1 MVKLSFMTNFI
12 FSSRRYGVGYHMTV
26 VKKIG
31 CDSSQVKNLVKSM
44 VENAQ
49 QVTDVGAELTFI
61 LPSHATPNF
70 PDLFDTL
77 EGTTIVV
84 IAP

>member
-1 MVKLSFMTNFI
+1 
-12 FSSRRYGVGYHMTV
+12 MTV

-61 LPSHATPNF
+61 LPSHTTPNF

-77 EGTTIVV
+77 EGTTIVDNIV
-84 IAP
+84 VVQLLMSLLQPTYSFAF

>member
-1 MVKLSFMTNFI
+1 
-12 FSSRRYGVGYHMTV
+12 MTV

-77 EGTTIVV
+77 EGTTIVDNIV
-84 IAP
+84 VVQLLMSLLQPTYSFAF